1 MDPTVVL
8 ILGVLWFIVNVVTG
22 LKKKNQPPPRPPRTE
37 PGETRQSLPDATQS
51 EGSRL
56 ERMLRQVERALE
68 EAEAGL
74 TRPEP
79 RPPQRYEQVLYD
91 DEDIEERQSLEIEPE
106 VVSLE
111 EVVHRP
117 RRQEYTQDEGAQQ
130 LVEKRISAAALR
142 DTARTR
148 ADHIAFDRE
157 IRKEPAEHTGTG
169 GYTTKQLR
177 DAIVWREILGPP
189 VSERWGESERREVR
203 SEK

>member
-8 ILGVLWFIVNVVTG
+8 VLGVLWFIVNVVTG
-22 LKKKNQPPPRPPRTE
+22 LKKKDRPPPRAPRRE
-37 PGETRQSLPDATQS
+37 PVETGQSPPDATQS

-56 ERMLRQVERALE
+56 ERILRQVERAME
-68 EAEAGL
+68 EAEAGP

-79 RPPQRYEQVLYD
+79 QPPQRYEQVLYD
-91 DEDIEERQSLEIEPE
+91 DEDVEERQSLETEPE

-117 RRQEYTQDEGAQQ
+117 RRPDYTQDEGAQQ

-142 DTARTR
+142 DTARTK
-148 ADHIAFDRE
+148 ADHIEFDRQ

-169 GYTTKQLR
+169 SYTTKQLR

-189 VSERWGESERREVR
+189 VSETWEVR
-203 SEK
+203 GER

>member
-22 LKKKNQPPPRPPRTE
+22 LKKKDQPPPRAPRRE
-37 PGETRQSLPDATQS
+37 PAETGQSLPDATQS

-56 ERMLRQVERALE
+56 ERILRQVERAME
-68 EAEAGL
+68 EAEEGPPSPAPQL
-74 TRPEP
+74 
-79 RPPQRYEQVLYD
+79 PQRYEQVLYD
-91 DEDIEERQSLEIEPE
+91 DEDVEERQSLETEPE

-117 RRQEYTQDEGAQQ
+117 RRQEYTQDEGAER

-148 ADHIAFDRE
+148 ADHIEFDRE

-177 DAIVWREILGPP
+177 EAIVWREILGPP
-189 VSERWGESERREVR
+189 VSERW
-203 SEK
+203 

>member
-1 MDPTVVL
+1 MDPTLVL
-8 ILGVLWFIVNVVTG
+8 ILGVLWFIVNVVSG
-22 LKKKNQPPPRPPRTE
+22 LKKKDQPPRAPRRE
-37 PGETRQSLPDATQS
+37 PLERGQSLPDATQT

-56 ERMLRQVERALE
+56 ERILRQVERTLE
-68 EAEAGL
+68 EAEAGP

-79 RPPQRYEQVLYD
+79 QLPQRYEQVLYD
-91 DEDIEERQSLEIEPE
+91 DEDVEERQSLESEPE

-157 IRKEPAEHTGTG
+157 IRQEPAEHTGTV
-169 GYTTKQLR
+169 GYTSKQLR
-177 DAIVWREILGPP
+177 DAVVWREILGPP
-189 VSERWGESERREVR
+189 VSDRWEVGGGK
-203 SEK
+203 EE

>member
-22 LKKKNQPPPRPPRTE
+22 LKKKDQPPPRAPRRE
-37 PGETRQSLPDATQS
+37 PLETGQSLPDATQS

-56 ERMLRQVERALE
+56 ERILRQVERAME
-68 EAEAGL
+68 EAEAAP
-74 TRPEP
+74 TRPAP
-79 RPPQRYEQVLYD
+79 QLPQRDEQVLYD
-91 DEDIEERQSLEIEPE
+91 DEDVEERQSLETEPE

-117 RRQEYTQDEGAQQ
+117 RRQEYTQDEGAER

-148 ADHIAFDRE
+148 ADHIEFDRE
-157 IRKEPAEHTGTG
+157 IRKEPAEHTGTV

-177 DAIVWREILGPP
+177 EAIVWREILGPP
-189 VSERWGESERREVR
+189 VSERWEVR
-203 SEK
+203 SER